1 MFENLFE
8 PLRLKWA
15 AYSRRDQRS
24 LLALMVALLLA
35 ILIFGITLPVLKA
48 NKQLNKD
55 LENAQ
60 GVYRELL
67 SLAPQAL
74 GNSREDPTFDTGS
87 LNSEVRR
94 QAARFGVDIQR
105 FEPDG
110 TLLKVWLEDVRYPA
124 VIQWLGGLTA
134 LGIGHTELT
143 LEDGPKS
150 GFVSVRVTLGT
161 LN

>member
-8 PLRLKWA
+8 PLRNKWA
-15 AYSRRDQRS
+15 TYSQRDQRS
-24 LLALMVALLLA
+24 LSALMVALVLA

-48 NKQLNKD
+48 NKQLHNE

-60 GVYRELL
+60 DVYNELL
-67 SLAPQAL
+67 SLAPLAL
-74 GNSREDPTFDTGS
+74 INSSEDSTFDTSS

-110 TLLKVWLEDVRYPA
+110 NSLKVWLEDVRYPA
-124 VIQWLGGLTA
+124 VIQWLGGLTSR
-134 LGIGHTELT
+134 GIGHSELT
-143 LEDGPKS
+143 LEDRPKA
-150 GFVSVRVTLGT
+150 GFVSVRVTLGAR
-161 LN
+161 N

>member
-1 MFENLFE
+1 MFETLFE

-15 AYSRRDQRS
+15 GYSRRDQRS
-24 LLALMVALLLA
+24 LAALTVALVLA
-35 ILIFGITLPVLKA
+35 SLIFGITMPVLKA
-48 NKQLNKD
+48 NKQLRSD
-55 LENAQ
+55 LANAQ
-60 GVYRELL
+60 SVYNELL
-67 SLAPQAL
+67 NLAPQAL
-74 GNSREDPTFDTGS
+74 NNSREDPSFDAGS

-110 TLLKVWLEDVRYPA
+110 NLLKVWLEDVRYPA
-124 VIQWLGGLTA
+124 VIQWLGGLTT

-143 LEDGPKS
+143 LEDRPKS
-150 GFVSVRVTLGT
+150 GFVSVRVTLGA